1 MYKYI
6 KLIIRYLWVVVLAVA
21 LVGGAQYALDK
32 FYVKNVYEAKTTLLV
47 LHKPDPAQTDR
58 TFEENAYQ
66 SLLASEML
74 VQDYKEIIKTGIVMQ
89 KMRAELK
96 DQIPW
101 LNTITDTDLYDKI
114 TVSVKTDTRIITLT
128 VKDGDAQAA
137 AMITNKIAEI
147 FENQSLQLVGSDY
160 ITILDTAQ
168 APESPVTPQ
177 PVKDTAMAA
186 AAGLLA
192 GIAIILFID
201 YIGTQKRTAENSA
214 NKSDKEATAG
224 RSAKQG
230 YKSTYFS
237 DRDES
242 EADKTGSRFDSSEI
256 DSITT
261 TNT

>member
-6 KLIIRYLWVVVLAVA
+6 KLIIRYLWVVILATVM
-21 LVGGAQYALDK
+21 VGGAQYALDK

-74 VQDYKEIIKTGIVMQ
+74 VQDYKEIIKTGIVIQ
-89 KMRAELK
+89 KMREELK
-96 DQIPW
+96 DRIPW
-101 LNTITDTDLYDKI
+101 LNTITDTELYNKI

-168 APESPVTPQ
+168 APETPVTPK
-177 PVKDTAMAA
+177 PARDTAMAA

-201 YIGTQKRTAENSA
+201 YMATQKRSAESSA
-214 NKSDKEATAG
+214 YKGDNEAAAG
-224 RSAKQG
+224 RDIKQS

-237 DRDES
+237 DRDKS
-242 EADKTGSRFDSSEI
+242 NVDKAYDDDTAVVKS
-256 DSITT
+256 
-261 TNT
+261 